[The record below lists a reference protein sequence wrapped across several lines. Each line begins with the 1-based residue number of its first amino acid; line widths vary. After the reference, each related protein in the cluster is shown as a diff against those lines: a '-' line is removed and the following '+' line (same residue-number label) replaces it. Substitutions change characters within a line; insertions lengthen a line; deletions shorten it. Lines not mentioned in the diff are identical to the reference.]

1 VGGKLTQNPNV
12 PIPGTKYKRSNSI
25 FLVTSIAL
33 ICRRVWSQL
42 LQSLPQSLIRGP
54 GTLVVPLPN
63 LSSGTNNWEAP
74 PVQWDK
80 PIDTGCAC
88 QIGTG
93 CACPRDK
100 QNQSQW
106 DKHIGTG
113 CVCPSGTSR
122 LTV

>member
-42 LQSLPQSLIRGP
+42 LQSLAQSLIRGP

-63 LSSGTNNWEAP
+63 LSSGTNNLD
-74 PVQWDK
+74 QLHL
-80 PIDTGCAC
+80 T
-88 QIGTG
+88 
-93 CACPRDK
+93 
-100 QNQSQW
+100 
-106 DKHIGTG
+106 
-113 CVCPSGTSR
+113 SGTSR
-122 LTV
+122 LTQVVLVRLALVVLVPGTSKTSPSGTSILEQDVFVPVGQVG